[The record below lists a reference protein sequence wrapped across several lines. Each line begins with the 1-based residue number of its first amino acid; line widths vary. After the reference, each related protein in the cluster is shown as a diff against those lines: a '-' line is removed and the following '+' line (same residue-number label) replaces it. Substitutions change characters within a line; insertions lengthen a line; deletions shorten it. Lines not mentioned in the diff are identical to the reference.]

1 MFRLARPGQIP
12 FLLVLASAATLVAW
26 NSIHLVKAFRAA
38 RERPP
43 ARQLDQAAADIAKL
57 LADRAPTA
65 DPQGA
70 VPETELTVRAGLA
83 CDILNRHRSTFDNL
97 AATIPG
103 AADRLER
110 IDSALSAACAI
121 RARFARPL
129 SAADR
134 AEADTEMQARLTQS
148 LAAVQSAQTRLE
160 AGQPTPEA
168 GAIVEEP
175 AALRGPLIGLACGLV
190 CLLFARRPQAA
201 VPPAG
206 ETVSALPGDRIWQ
219 PTLEPIPPP
228 SKEPPPPPPPPQ
240 VPIQSSALFF
250 CDAFDRA
257 PAPMVLLDSTGRVLR
272 LNARAE
278 LAAGR
283 STDELR
289 RQLYWGEPS
298 QPSHE
303 PIGGLMLLPEEEGSS
318 DESWTIGESQN
329 ATRFR
334 FGSEPRLFDGKF
346 DRDTIVLPAEQ
357 PTHAPPAHANANAAA
372 VEAAANELESEL
384 TLIGG
389 HCEMLLEEGKSS
401 SSGTTA
407 DLELLREASQRAI
420 QAVRRL
426 LDGLAHAEDYGEPR
440 S

>member
-1 MFRLARPGQIP
+1 MFRFARPGQIQ

-65 DPQGA
+65 SPQGD

-83 CDILNRHRSTFDNL
+83 CDILNRHSSTFDNL
-97 AATIPG
+97 AATIPE

-168 GAIVEEP
+168 GAVVEAP
-175 AALRGPLIGLACGLV
+175 AAFQGPLLGLACGLI
-190 CLLFARRPQAA
+190 CLLFARRPPVA
-201 VPPAG
+201 VPPASQ
-206 ETVSALPGDRIWQ
+206 TASALPDDEIWQ

-228 SKEPPPPPPPPQ
+228 SKAPPPAPPPPHE
-240 VPIQSSALFF
+240 PIQASALFF

-257 PAPMVLLDSTGRVLR
+257 PVPMVLLDGTGRVLR
-272 LNARAE
+272 LNAQAE
-278 LAAGR
+278 SVAGR

-289 RQLYWGEPS
+289 RQLYWGAPSSDPS
-298 QPSHE
+298 QQ
-303 PIGGLMLLPEEEGSS
+303 PIGSLLLLPDEAGPVA
-318 DESWTIGESQN
+318 ESWMIGE
-329 ATRFR
+329 TLKGPR
-334 FGSEPRLFDGKF
+334 FGSQHRMLESDFGRG
-346 DRDTIVLPAEQ
+346 TIVLPADQ
-357 PTHAPPAHANANAAA
+357 PAHDPPPSGNAAA

-389 HCEMLLEEGKSS
+389 HCEMLLEEGKPSS
-401 SSGTTA
+401 TGTAA

-426 LDGLAHAEDYGEPR
+426 LGSLTRAGDYGKSR
-440 S
+440 T

>member
-1 MFRLARPGQIP
+1 MLRTARPGQIP
-12 FLLVLASAATLVAW
+12 FVLVLASAATLVGW
-26 NSIHLVKAFRAA
+26 NSIHLIKAFRAA

-43 ARQLDQAAADIAKL
+43 ARQLDQAAADIARL

-65 DPQGA
+65 GSQGD
-70 VPETELTVRAGLA
+70 VPETELTVRAGRA
-83 CDILNRHRSTFDNL
+83 CDILSRHSPAFDNL

-134 AEADTEMQARLTQS
+134 AEADTEMQTRLTQS

-160 AGQPTPEA
+160 AGQPTPEPGTA
-168 GAIVEEP
+168 VEEP
-175 AALRGPLIGLACGLV
+175 AALQGPLIGLACGLV

-201 VPPAG
+201 APPPIQT
-206 ETVSALPGDRIWQ
+206 ESAIPDEEIWQ

-228 SKEPPPPPPPPQ
+228 SKAPPPPPPPAPTQ
-240 VPIQSSALFF
+240 ASALFF

-257 PAPMVLLDSTGRVLR
+257 PVPMVLLDGTGRVLR
-272 LNARAE
+272 LNAQAE
-278 LAAGR
+278 SVAGR

-289 RQLYWGEPS
+289 RQLYWGAPSTDPS
-298 QPSHE
+298 QQ
-303 PIGGLMLLPEEEGSS
+303 PIGGLLLLPEEAEPVA
-318 DESWTIGESQN
+318 ESWMIGETLRG
-329 ATRFR
+329 AR
-334 FGSEPRLFDGKF
+334 FGSQHRVLEADFSRE
-346 DRDTIVLPAEQ
+346 TIVLPAEQ
-357 PTHAPPAHANANAAA
+357 PAHTNGNATA
-372 VEAAANELESEL
+372 VEAAAHELESEL

-389 HCEMLLEEGKSS
+389 HCEMLLEEGKPS
-401 SSGTTA
+401 SSGTTTA

-420 QAVRRL
+420 HAVRRL
-426 LDGLAHAEDYGEPR
+426 LGGLAHDDHYGKPR
-440 S
+440 T